1 MVFGLVFLL
10 VQVEMMET
18 QWEEVEK
25 CDVGVG
31 PGVVLYGV
39 YEKKKKEWWLCYFL
53 CFFLKQKLVHKV
65 GLCFGLSS
73 SSQWIS
79 PLFIRVERKVW
90 DVYLDSWPLIQMEKI
105 LSLAKSEHHK
115 LLKLGCT
122 SWSSCCLWDGA
133 ATPTKTTTQQ
143 ESRWGVVQCLTMSDG
158 LFVLFGGEMRH

>member
-1 MVFGLVFLL
+1 
-10 VQVEMMET
+10 MEGDENGIWVGFFVGT
-18 QWEEVEK
+18 SWNDGNTVRRGWKVWCWGWTRSGFVWCPWKKEERV
-25 CDVGVG
+25 V
-31 PGVVLYGV
+31 VVLFS
-39 YEKKKKEWWLCYFL
+39 L
-53 CFFLKQKLVHKV
+53 FFLKEKLVHKV

-133 ATPTKTTTQQ
+133 ATPTKTTT
-143 ESRWGVVQCLTMSDG
+143 
-158 LFVLFGGEMRH
+158 